1 MENRDRSDDPKAAP
15 SWPFQA
21 SEEFPPP
28 SSTVHVT
35 FGARSRPGRGHA
47 VNADHYAIVEMG
59 RHLEML
65 FTSLPEG
72 ALPARFDEYGYGMAV
87 ADGFGVGAEG
97 EEASRLALGTLV
109 QLILRFGKWNLR
121 VDADIAREIID
132 RARSFYRRIDGTVL
146 QRGLGTDPGLET
158 TLTAA
163 FGAGRDLFFAHVGH
177 SRAYLSR
184 AGALMC
190 LTHDHTLLGGQSRRS
205 PGAQLVDVGA
215 ATRDVRHIMTDT
227 IGMGTRGG
235 PSIDIYQIRVDD
247 DDRVLLCTNGLTDV
261 VEEETIGKI
270 LSSERSP
277 EEQSRLLIEAAPG
290 NAPDDAT
297 VLVARYRMPE

>member
-28 SSTVHVT
+28 SARVRVT
-35 FGARSRPGRGHA
+35 FGAESRPGPGRA

-65 FTSLPEG
+65 FTSLPKG
-72 ALPARFDEYGYGMAV
+72 SLPARFDEYGYGMAV
-87 ADGFGVGAEG
+87 ADGFGVEEEG

-190 LTHDHTLLGGQSRRS
+190 LTHDHTLLGSQSRRS
-205 PGAQLVDVGA
+205 SVVPLVDVDA

-227 IGMGTRGG
+227 IGMGARGG
-235 PSIDIYQIRVDD
+235 PSIDVYQIRVDE

-261 VEEETIGKI
+261 VDEETIGKI
-270 LSSERSP
+270 LSAEHSP
-277 EEQSRLLIEAAPG
+277 EEQSRLLIDAA
-290 NAPDDAT
+290 ASDAVDDAT
-297 VLVARYRMPE
+297 VLVARFHMPD